1 MLGQSLIIAVVGA
14 LGSFLIYFLTSSL
27 ASYFIRK
34 ETGVM
39 LEAITLDLNSWYVFL
54 SIIFLGLVSGIPPA
68 ISAYRFDISENLQH
82 TT

>member
-1 MLGQSLIIAVVGA
+1 
-14 LGSFLIYFLTSSL
+14 
-27 ASYFIRK
+27 
-34 ETGVM
+34 M

-68 ISAYRFDISENLQH
+68 ISAYRVDISENLQH